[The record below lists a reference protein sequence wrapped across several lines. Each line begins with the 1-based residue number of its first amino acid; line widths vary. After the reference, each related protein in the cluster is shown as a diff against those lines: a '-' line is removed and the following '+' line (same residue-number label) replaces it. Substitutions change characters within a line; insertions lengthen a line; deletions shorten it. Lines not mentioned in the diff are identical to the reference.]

1 MELLFVSS
9 QLASTLRMD
18 LHILPVVASLLIELP
33 ADTAAAG
40 RTIGGPAAEVPEA
53 ASRMP
58 VLEITD
64 VSASATVHLIGCA
77 CNNSAGPRNQ
87 HFVLDV
93 TCRMLILET
102 FKPCCKLLWLGAR
115 IGRPE
120 SGMNKESEMDH
131 EQSL

>member
-1 MELLFVSS
+1 MGTFNSACYCCIDSFQLFNAPQSTGILAEVARVELLFVSS

-40 RTIGGPAAEVPEA
+40 KTTGGPAAEVPEA

-77 CNNSAGPRNQ
+77 
-87 HFVLDV
+87 
-93 TCRMLILET
+93 
-102 FKPCCKLLWLGAR
+102 
-115 IGRPE
+115 
-120 SGMNKESEMDH
+120 
-131 EQSL
+131 